1 MAFCKLNNLL
11 IVFGKRLLWG
21 GPGKGGHLVPQ
32 LLEAHLSGVGVGGVW
47 GWLPAPQGAWGC
59 GVDRT
64 QSGESEGPRRLRGGG
79 LDLGGF
85 QEVREGTG
93 HSGAGAGVPEENPER
108 G

>member
-1 MAFCKLNNLL
+1 M
-11 IVFGKRLLWG
+11 
-21 GPGKGGHLVPQ
+21 
-32 LLEAHLSGVGVGGVW
+32 EAHLSGVGVGGVW